1 MLAEYISLNRS
12 SMIVREIFVLIP
24 FLTNAQILFPLKS
37 PENEGFSGVSRGYEM
52 AYWPETLGQ

>member
-1 MLAEYISLNRS
+1 
-12 SMIVREIFVLIP
+12 MIVREIFVLIP

-52 AYWPETLGQ
+52 EHWPETLGQ